1 MPRTLQRGN
10 NFLLNIKFSLQKT
23 IVYVVNLTLLA
34 LTTSTNSLKVT
45 LKILQVY
52 MGQRIQEWTKQKL
65 RKAAF
70 KKFNLYFVP
79 YNVQIKNIL

>member
-34 LTTSTNSLKVT
+34 LTTSTNSLTVT

-70 KKFNLYFVP
+70 KKFNLVHS
-79 YNVQIKNIL
+79 